1 MWFSIIT
8 AFKTKPKQCILT
20 FLNCTNLHLLN
31 AFRFLLY
38 IYRILL
44 ESSCND
50 ILNQNHLGI
59 NKTTLSNVHTACINY
74 KYFSPNARQV
84 ASKYTT
90 LKILDEGIVEACET
104 LDKAKLTWVVSL
116 AKKSN
121 LSHLCN
127 PLLAQCYQLYQLSTN
142 ELLRL
147 GMDRALDSKNNV
159 KIVNAM
165 YKFKEEFFFR

>member
-1 MWFSIIT
+1 MRFV
-8 AFKTKPKQCILT
+8 FFYT
-20 FLNCTNLHLLN
+20 F
-31 AFRFLLY
+31 
-38 IYRILL
+38 YRILL